1 MKFIAENQVSDIDTL
16 KTLTIKRIH
25 QQEKVYKIN
34 IQSIIELCNTF
45 KHKMSL
51 GGWKVSS

>member
-1 MKFIAENQVSDIDTL
+1 MVEGIDIF
-16 KTLTIKRIH
+16 KAPTIKRIH

-45 KHKMSL
+45 ISIK
-51 GGWKVSS
+51 